1 MRILLTFLIFPL
13 FFTSCKTIKVT
24 PPPRM
29 DYDIPIR
36 TPNYSTVKINSSIS
50 QNDVINSIRSQI
62 KNPIVNEKPLE
73 VIATIS
79 ATESITE
86 KELVKQLITPYK
98 PGYWLS
104 ISKKVYKSVR
114 VGFSCALKPWKW
126 GTCWKNV
133 LKAVWET
140 TKIWIEPQVAVF
152 QWVAVEVIKQ
162 YQKLYKTEVRIH
174 YPTDLV
180 DVKLNFAGNT
190 FELNTKFRTNLK
202 FDYEQAIIPLGPTLS
217 LNSIIKSP
225 VDSYVKVKG
234 NITIVEPGKIKIDID
249 TGATTFRFGGF
260 SPNLPII
267 EGQDLDKLLFPVLA
281 NIIKP
286 QIEKIAEDAINDA
299 FVEAID
305 DNDDKLNFRSEID
318 DFSRSIGQPKEI
330 ADNVWINI
338 NPRKVLSGQITGVN
352 NRIFYTAGLE
362 FIPQIDLTPIEPSIS
377 PNDIPFETRSNI
389 KNESYLDLQFNFE
402 LETIGKIIKTDLN
415 NYISEQPS
423 IKKIIKVSDV
433 EIFRTDNDKL
443 AIKIEMKRK
452 RLFGSWTFFAN
463 AYITTKMNY
472 NSLRGHFSLDNIGF
486 TLETKGS
493 LVSSI
498 LNSIVDDK
506 VIELLEENSTFSI
519 KDELRIANSAIKDT
533 TMVLDQGI
541 LSLKFKEIEIS
552 SPYITNKNL
561 EVNAKFKGKL
571 DFSYI
576 PDDQKPIYSKS
587 ITSERLFLGISEESE
602 DIKLQMSKN
611 IISRD
616 LYTTSTSIDSV
627 NYQGYERLNYRKA
640 SKEMDY
646 TTSDYVINL
655 KIGDTIFEEKD
666 GKIRKKVLKFE
677 DLPKSNEILVSEKPG
692 EIERQRLNQSEYF
705 FKSLNMGLD
714 HDGVVKKT
722 VQKDTINI
730 SDAMKY
736 IDQNVIID
744 GTLACL
750 NEFTA
755 PSGEQIKKLH
765 VDDCENDDVNIFV
778 YLASVSDSIPDETYI
793 NKKVFIDAIISFESG
808 KPTIKIKNNNR
819 ITLQN

>member
-1 MRILLTFLIFPL
+1 MKKLFGFFVFFL

-24 PPPRM
+24 PPPRLV
-29 DYDIPIR
+29 YDTPIR
-36 TPNYSTVKINSSIS
+36 TPNYSTVKINASIS

-62 KNPIVNEKPLE
+62 KNPIVNENPIK
-73 VIATIS
+73 VIATIA

-86 KELVKQLITPYK
+86 KELIKKLITPYK
-98 PGYWLS
+98 PGYWLEV
-104 ISKKVYKSVR
+104 SKKVSKTVTESY
-114 VGFSCALKPWKW
+114 SCLLKPWKW
-126 GTCWKNV
+126 GKCWKNV
-133 LKAVWET
+133 LKSVWET
-140 TKIWIEPQVAVF
+140 TLVWVEPQAAVF
-152 QWVAVEVIKQ
+152 QWVAVEVIKT

-180 DVKLNFAGNT
+180 DVKLSFNGNT
-190 FELNTKFRTNLK
+190 FEFNTKFRTNLK
-202 FDYEQAIIPLGPTLS
+202 FDYDQAIIPLGPTLS
-217 LNSIIKSP
+217 LNSVIKSP
-225 VDSYVKVKG
+225 VDSYVKAKG

-249 TGATTFRFGGF
+249 KSATTFRFGEF
-260 SPNLPII
+260 SPNLPVL
-267 EGQDLDKLLFPVLA
+267 EGQDLDNLLFPVLA
-281 NIIKP
+281 NLIKP
-286 QIEKIAEDAINDA
+286 QIEKMAEDAINDA

-318 DFSRSIGQPKEI
+318 DFTRSIGQPKEI

-338 NPRKVLSGQITGVN
+338 NPRKVLSGQITGAN

-362 FIPQIDLTPIEPSIS
+362 FIPQINLTPIEPSIS
-377 PNDIPFETRSNI
+377 PNDIPFETRINI

-402 LETIGKIIKTDLN
+402 LKTIGNLIKTDLN

-433 EIFRTDNDKL
+433 EIFRTDNDNL
-443 AIKIEMKRK
+443 SIKIIMKKK

-486 TLETKGS
+486 TLETKES

-519 KDELRIANSAIKDT
+519 KDELRIANSAIRDT

-552 SPYITNKNL
+552 SPYITSKNL

-571 DFSYI
+571 NFSYI

-587 ITSERLFLGISEESE
+587 TTSARLFLDSDEQSE
-602 DIKLQMSKN
+602 DIILQMSKN
-611 IISRD
+611 IISKD
-616 LYTTSTSIDSV
+616 LNTTSTSIDSV
-627 NYQGYERLNYRKA
+627 NYQSYERLNFKKA
-640 SKEMDY
+640 SDDMDY

-666 GKIRKKVLKFE
+666 GKIRKKIIKFE
-677 DLPKSNEILVSEKPG
+677 DLPQSNEILISEKPG
-692 EIERQRLNQSEYF
+692 EIERQRMNQSEYF
-705 FKSLNMGLD
+705 LKFLNKDLD
-714 HDGVVKKT
+714 YEHEVKKV

-736 IDQNVIID
+736 IDQNVIIE
-744 GTLACL
+744 GTLVCL

-755 PSGEQIKKLH
+755 PSGEQIKKLQ

-778 YLASVSDSIPDETYI
+778 YLASVSDNIPDETYI

-819 ITLQN
+819 IKLQN